1 MPELDIPHVLQADG
15 LVTTT
20 IAILLFFVGRRLNQ
34 RFAWLRRYSIPEPV
48 VGGLFC
54 AIVVGVLYYGFDRQV
69 QFTLDACDVL
79 LLYFFAAIGLN
90 SDVRTLRQGGW
101 PLLILVLL
109 AGGFILLQNGVGMA
123 VASAFGMD
131 PRAGLMTGSV
141 SLTGG
146 VGTTLAWAPYFI
158 DTLGIANAGELG
170 LASNMLGLI
179 AACVV
184 GGPIAGF
191 LMQRHGIA
199 GSGVATLEI
208 GTGYEQ
214 EPRARLRYEGVL
226 HALFWLNMAL
236 IVGQGISALIDLT
249 GLNLPDFVG
258 CLMAGILIRS
268 IGDLLRPRVGR
279 LWNWP
284 AIQPGVALISDIC
297 LGLFLTMALMGLQVW
312 LLQDVLG
319 FVATVITLQVLLVV
333 LFTVFVVFRLM
344 GRNYEAVVV
353 CAGFGGIT
361 LGSTATAVANMSA
374 VTRQYGNAP
383 QAMLIVPLV
392 CGFFIDLA
400 NALMIGVLAG

>member
-1 MPELDIPHVLQADG
+1 MPGLDIPHVLHADG
-15 LVTTT
+15 LITTT
-20 IAILLFFVGRRLNQ
+20 IAILLFFIGRRLNQ
-34 RFAWLRRYSIPEPV
+34 RFEWLRHYSIPEPV

-54 AIVVGVLYYGFDRQV
+54 ALVVGVLYYGFDRQV
-69 QFTLDACDVL
+69 QFTLDARDVL

-101 PLLILVLL
+101 PLLVLILL

-123 VASAFGMD
+123 VAGAFGMD

-146 VGTTLAWAPYFI
+146 VGTTLAWAPYFT

-191 LMQRHGIA
+191 LMKRHGIE

-208 GTGYEQ
+208 GTGYTQ

-236 IVGQGISALIDLT
+236 IVGQGISALIALT

-258 CLMAGILIRS
+258 CLMAGIVIRS
-268 IGDLLRPRVGR
+268 VGDLVQPRAGR
-279 LWNWP
+279 MWNWP

-297 LGLFLTMALMGLQVW
+297 LGMFLTMALMGLQVW

-319 FVATVITLQVLLVV
+319 FVATVITVQVLLVV

-353 CAGFGGIT
+353 CAGFGGIS

-383 QAMLIVPLV
+383 QAMLVVPLV

-400 NALMIGVLAG
+400 NALVIGVLAG

>member
-54 AIVVGVLYYGFDRQV
+54 AIVVGVLYYGFGRQV
-69 QFTLDACDVL
+69 QFTLDARDVL

-184 GGPIAGF
+184 GGPIARF

-258 CLMAGILIRS
+258 CLMAGIVIRS

>member
-20 IAILLFFVGRRLNQ
+20 IAILLFFIGRRLNQ

-69 QFTLDACDVL
+69 QFTLDARDVL

-123 VASAFGMD
+123 VAGAFGMD

-184 GGPIAGF
+184 GGPIARF

-258 CLMAGILIRS
+258 CLMAGIVIRS